1 MTTESLFGIILL
13 SIAGGAFVYCLIQ
26 ARSAREICND
36 MMKDIERYLKKS
48 KQMELPLAMPVKKKK
63 VTKTKR
69 KAKK

>member
-1 MTTESLFGIILL
+1 
-13 SIAGGAFVYCLIQ
+13 
-26 ARSAREICND
+26 

-48 KQMELPLAMPVKKKK
+48 KQMSFAMPVKKKK